1 MYLILYILFL
11 VILLNLLSV
20 KEPFISSDKSIV
32 STIMNASPN
41 SILEGMYKK
50 AHPYIPFKNRYY
62 KLRRH
67 LRLK

>member
-1 MYLILYILFL
+1 
-11 VILLNLLSV
+11 V
-20 KEPFISSDKSIV
+20 KEPFLSS
-32 STIMNASPN
+32 IMDASPN

-50 AHPYIPFKNRYY
+50 AHPYIPFKSRIH

>member
-11 VILLNLLSV
+11 VLILNVVTV
-20 KEPFISSDKSIV
+20 KEPFISS
-32 STIMNASPN
+32 IMNASPN
-41 SILEGMYKK
+41 SVLEGMYKK
-50 AHPYIPFKNRYY
+50 VHPYIPFKNRYY

>member
-11 VILLNLLSV
+11 ILLLNIVSI
-20 KEPFISSDKSIV
+20 KEPFVSKSIL
-32 STIMNASPN
+32 SSIMDASPN

-50 AHPYIPFKNRYY
+50 VHPYIPFKNRYY

>member
-20 KEPFISSDKSIV
+20 KEPFVSDKSIV
-32 STIMNASPN
+32 STIMNTTPKSV
-41 SILEGMYKK
+41 LEGMYKK
-50 AHPYIPFKNRYY
+50 IHPLIPFKNRYY

-67 LRLK
+67 LRSK

>member
-1 MYLILYILFL
+1 MCLILYILFL

-20 KEPFISSDKSIV
+20 QEPFISSDKSII

-50 AHPYIPFKNRYY
+50 VHPYIPLKNRYY

>member
-1 MYLILYILFL
+1 M
-11 VILLNLLSV
+11 LNVGQV
-20 KEPFISSDKSIV
+20 KEPFD
-32 STIMNASPN
+32 IMDASPN

-50 AHPYIPFKNRYY
+50 VHPYIPFKNRYH

>member
-1 MYLILYILFL
+1 MYIVFLLFILHIST
-11 VILLNLLSV
+11 I
-20 KEPFISSDKSIV
+20 KEPFQSKSIL
-32 STIMNASPN
+32 STIMDSSPN